1 MGKRGEAM
9 GDPRRDTGQW
19 ITATAV
25 HGTAIPLAFRSH
37 VVLDPLITLF
47 FGLY

>member
-9 GDPRRDTGQW
+9 GDPRLVRGSP
-19 ITATAV
+19 AV
-25 HGTAIPLAFRSH
+25 LE
-37 VVLDPLITLF
+37 PLITLF